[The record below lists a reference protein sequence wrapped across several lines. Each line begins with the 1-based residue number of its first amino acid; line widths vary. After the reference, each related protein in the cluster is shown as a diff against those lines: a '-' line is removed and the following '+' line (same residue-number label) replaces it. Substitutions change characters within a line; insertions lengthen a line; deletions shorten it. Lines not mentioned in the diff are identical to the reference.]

1 MNRTVSPVDLGID
14 IGSTTVKI
22 VVMDRE
28 DRVVDTL
35 YRYHQGNPFQVVQEY
50 LNASEWEVFRSVA
63 ATTGTP
69 YFIHADQRFDSKV
82 CFIEGVRYIHKD
94 IRNLIIVG
102 SEKFARIIFN
112 AQGAYRKMRANSTCA
127 AGTGS
132 FLDQQAARLGIGTS
146 DKLDALARGAKADIP
161 RIASRCSVF
170 AKTDLIHAQQEGW
183 GLAEISDGLCLGL
196 ARNIADTLFPG
207 ETLESPTVMAGGVA
221 LNRRVVEHLEKIA
234 GTPIITDEMSP
245 FYGAIGAILRLR
257 LLDTQTSK
265 SSTAGEDKRKGVGI
279 GPSKGYRTE
288 GHRAEELLVK
298 IEEKKRYA
306 HAPLRGP
313 QGPYPE
319 FTSKESFN
327 HVSQTLGPQ
336 NPVETDIYETLPKG
350 IPLEVLLGIDIG
362 STSTKAAVLSTQ
374 GRMLLGLYTRTAGDP
389 IRAVQGLLETL
400 QFIEQRE
407 DIRFSIRSCATTGS
421 GRKLVGAVIG
431 ADGVIDEITAH
442 ARAAIELDRNVDT
455 IIEIGGQDSKF
466 TVLSEGRVVFSQMNT
481 VCAAGTGSFIE
492 EQALKL
498 GVPIRQYAD
507 RALGHRAPAT
517 SDRCTVFMERDLN
530 NLQNEGYSTEELLT
544 ATLFSV
550 CDNYLSKVAMEGSIG
565 DHIVFQGATAK
576 NKALVAAFEKRLGKP
591 IAVSPFCH
599 LTGAM
604 GAVLQHRDDDR
615 EAVSAAEEISGKEAI
630 RPSSF
635 KGLDIWRET
644 ITQRSDVCTG
654 CTNHCKLHIITLQ
667 GQEVVYGYLCGRG
680 AGDTTFVSKNR
691 SGFDLL
697 RERNFLL
704 NESIRS
710 VREKAVLK
718 PSADGPLGARLSQAM
733 VSLSTQTIN
742 MLTDAVYQA
751 ADRALEA
758 VTPPATNRS
767 PQTSPVEAPAPSYP
781 KIGIPR
787 ALYLQE
793 DAFFWK
799 AFFEKLGFTVQ
810 LGNDAAD
817 QLISGKRIAGADF
830 CAPISMIHGQVQ
842 QLLQSCDYVFLPVY
856 LEAPLR
862 GKDEPTKA
870 GQERNLFCNYSQYA
884 PTIVGVATNG
894 ADRLLRPLIYS
905 TYGDDSSAMNEIRE
919 ALRPLCAARGIPLP
933 SPSVMERTYRL
944 MRRAKHLYNQKLREL
959 FAKVKPD
966 ADEPAILLTGRP
978 YTVLSKG
985 LNKGIV
991 DLFAQYGLKTLFHDM
1006 ITPLESYK
1014 QEHELQAYHWYYASQ
1029 VIETAYFSRDN
1040 PNYYPVLIT
1049 SFKCGPDSFA
1059 IESFKDI
1066 LERAHKPYLILQI
1079 DEHGSAVGYET
1090 RVEAAV
1096 RAFRNHFY
1104 AKPKILGATA
1114 HTSSSSATAGEGP
1127 KNEKNGRPMEN
1138 GGEPTRK
1145 NGPIFPLSLL
1155 GTGSKETTKETPKP
1169 KQASQFP
1176 RTKTV
1181 LLPNWDPLVC
1191 DLLSAA
1197 LRGHG
1202 IDAHALEESPEMIRE
1217 AMTLNT
1223 GQCIPVSIIA
1233 YEAIKY
1239 VETKGL
1245 DPAQTTL
1252 WMVRAL
1258 WPCNIPLYPLQIE
1271 NIFKKAG
1278 GGMENM
1284 QVYNGDMIFFDV
1296 SPRMTIDAF
1305 YAFALG
1311 GMLRKIITR
1320 IRPYELEPGSADAYV
1335 AEALKKCV
1343 EAFEKRRPMVPV
1355 IKKIAEGLENLRRRE
1370 EKRPK
1375 VAIFGDFYVRDN
1387 DIFNQN
1393 LIRSIEQ
1400 AGGEVVVTSYI
1411 EYLKATVDSFFDR
1424 LLLEKRYA
1432 SWAGYRTVL
1441 MAIAQV
1447 ERSLARK
1454 TGMALGTTWDN
1465 KRRKEAYE
1473 YFGIRPEMSGENFD
1487 NTLKILKILDEYPDV
1502 SLFVQAAPAFCCA
1515 SLVTESMEKAI
1526 ENLTG
1531 VPVLSITYDGTGAL
1545 KNDLVEPYLAAFQP
1559 KG

>member
-1 MNRTVSPVDLGID
+1 MNRNTTPVDLGID

-22 VVMDRE
+22 VVMDR
-28 DRVVDTL
+28 DNRVVDSL
-35 YRYHQGNPFQVVQEY
+35 YRYHHGNPFQVVQKY
-50 LNASEWEVFRSVA
+50 LETSEWEVFRSVA

-82 CFIEGVRYIHKD
+82 CFIEGVRHIHRD
-94 IRNLIIVG
+94 ARNLIIVG

-112 AQGAYRKMRANSTCA
+112 AHGAYRKMRANSTCA

-146 DKLDALARGAKADIP
+146 DQLDALARGAKADIP

-234 GTPIITDEMSP
+234 GIPIITDDMAP

-257 LLDTQTSK
+257 LLEAQAPKASLEEGAK
-265 SSTAGEDKRKGVGI
+265 SNGVN
-279 GPSKGYRTE
+279 TV
-288 GHRAEELLVK
+288 GHRAEDLLVK
-298 IEEKKRYA
+298 VEEKKRYA

-327 HVSQTLGPQ
+327 HIAQTLGPQ
-336 NPVETDIYETLPKG
+336 NPVETDIYEDLEKG
-350 IPLEVLLGIDIG
+350 APLEVLLGIDIG
-362 STSTKAAVLSTQ
+362 STSTKAAILTPE

-400 QFIEQRE
+400 QFIEQTRA
-407 DIRFSIRSCATTGS
+407 IRFSIGSCATTGS

-466 TVLSEGRVVFSQMNT
+466 TALSEGRVVFSQMNT

-576 NKALVAAFEKRLGKP
+576 NRALVAAFEKRLGKP

-604 GAVLQHRDDDR
+604 GAVLQHRDDVR
-615 EAVSAAEEISGKEAI
+615 AGTPAGEAI
-630 RPSSF
+630 KPSAF
-635 KGLDIWRET
+635 KGLNIWRET

-710 VREKAVLK
+710 VREKAALK
-718 PSADGPLGARLSQAM
+718 PSADAPLGTRLSQAM

-742 MLTDAVYQA
+742 LLTDAVYQA

-758 VTPPATNRS
+758 ATPPAMNRGTPTS
-767 PQTSPVEAPAPSYP
+767 PQGASTPSYP

-793 DAFFWK
+793 DAYFWK
-799 AFFEKLGFTVQ
+799 AFFEKLGFPVQ

-817 QLISGKRIAGADF
+817 LLITGKRIAGADF

-856 LEAPLR
+856 LEAPQR

-870 GQERNLFCNYSQYA
+870 GKERNLFCNYSQYA
-884 PTIVGVATNG
+884 PTIVGVATQG
-894 ADRLLRPLIYS
+894 AERLLRPLIFS
-905 TYGDDSSAMNEIRE
+905 TYGNDSSAMNEIRE

-933 SPSVMERTYRL
+933 TPSVMERTYRL
-944 MRRAKHLYNQKLREL
+944 MRRAKHLYGQKLREL
-959 FAKVKPD
+959 FTKLKPD
-966 ADEPAILLTGRP
+966 VDEPAILLTGRP

-985 LNKGIV
+985 LNKGII

-1029 VIETAYFSRDN
+1029 VIEAAYFSRDN
-1040 PNYYPVLIT
+1040 ANYYPVLIT

-1104 AKPKILGATA
+1104 AQGERKETVIERDEGLPQK
-1114 HTSSSSATAGEGP
+1114 SAP
-1127 KNEKNGRPMEN
+1127 L
-1138 GGEPTRK
+1138 
-1145 NGPIFPLSLL
+1145 FPLSLL
-1155 GTGSKETTKETPKP
+1155 GTPAKETAKETPQTKGAP
-1169 KQASQFP
+1169 HFP

-1191 DLLSAA
+1191 DLLAAA

-1239 VETKGL
+1239 VETQGL
-1245 DPAQTTL
+1245 DPERTTL
-1252 WMVRAL
+1252 WMIRAL

-1278 GGMENM
+1278 RGMEKM
-1284 QVYNGDMIFFDV
+1284 QVYHGDMIFFDV

-1320 IRPYELEPGSADAYV
+1320 IRPYELEPGSADAFV
-1335 AEALKKCV
+1335 EEALKQCV
-1343 EAFEKRRPMVPV
+1343 GAFEKRKPMVPI
-1355 IKKIAEGLENLRRRE
+1355 IKKIAEGLENLPRRE

-1441 MAIAQV
+1441 LAIAQV
-1447 ERSLARK
+1447 EHSLGRK
-1454 TGMALGTTWDN
+1454 TGMTLGTTWDN

-1545 KNDLVEPYLAAFQP
+1545 KNDLVEPYLAAFQAKTP
-1559 KG
+1559 